1 MKTKKVSK
9 DERGLF
15 RNGLLRARRVSRTF
29 PTRRGRRRPPLRRA
43 SDERENAASRH
54 AGNTPHA
61 KPYESKSLRLPLR
74 TLARFHHHARVL
86 LVRALRVV
94 GRSLRVISA
103 SVHEGVALHDASG
116 EGSRVEQLMVGRTGR
131 TGVCTFSTERKRPP
145 SLRLRNPSLGLIRR
159 VNGFLGAFRDAHGP
173 RAVVPCRGP
182 GRARRHGRRREQGEF
197 HLGRLR
203 PGARLPSP
211 PLRPPSPPP
220 RLVSSAPSR
229 VFPPPRFRLIPL
241 PPPPPPVPPAP
252 TRSKS

>member
-29 PTRRGRRRPPLRRA
+29 PSRRGRTRPPLRRA

-131 TGVCTFSTERKRPP
+131 TG
-145 SLRLRNPSLGLIRR
+145 LRSQLNE
-159 VNGFLGAFRDAHGP
+159 N
-173 RAVVPCRGP
+173 
-182 GRARRHGRRREQGEF
+182 GRRLCDCGILRSGSSGESTDSSARSVTRTARAPSSRAAA
-197 HLGRLR
+197 LGEPDAMAAVANKENFTWDGFGQVRAS
-203 PGARLPSP
+203 PRLPSV
-211 PLRPPSPPP
+211 LPP
-220 RLVSSAPSR
+220 R
-229 VFPPPRFRLIPL
+229 PRGSCRRHRAAFSPRR
-241 PPPPPPVPPAP
+241 A
-252 TRSKS
+252 SG

>member
-1 MKTKKVSK
+1 VKTKKVSK

-29 PTRRGRRRPPLRRA
+29 PSRRGRTRPPLRRA

-131 TGVCTFSTERKRPP
+131 TGVMYVQLNENGRRRGR
-145 SLRLRNPSLGLIRR
+145 RLRNPSPSGSSGESTDSSARSVTRTARAPSSRAAALGEPDAMAA
-159 VNGFLGAFRDAHGP
+159 VANKENFTWDGFGQV
-173 RAVVPCRGP
+173 RASP
-182 GRARRHGRRREQGEF
+182 
-197 HLGRLR
+197 
-203 PGARLPSP
+203 RLPSV
-211 PLRPPSPPP
+211 LPP
-220 RLVSSAPSR
+220 R
-229 VFPPPRFRLIPL
+229 PRGSCRRHRAAFSPRR
-241 PPPPPPVPPAP
+241 A
-252 TRSKS
+252 SG

>member
-29 PTRRGRRRPPLRRA
+29 PSRRGRTRPPLRRA

-94 GRSLRVISA
+94 GRSLRVLSA

-131 TGVCTFSTERKRPP
+131 TGVMYVQLNE
-145 SLRLRNPSLGLIRR
+145 N
-159 VNGFLGAFRDAHGP
+159 
-173 RAVVPCRGP
+173 
-182 GRARRHGRRREQGEF
+182 GRRLGDYCGILPSGSSGESTDSSARSVTRTARAPSSRAAA
-197 HLGRLR
+197 LGEPDAMAAVANKENFTWDGFGQVRAS
-203 PGARLPSP
+203 PRLPSV
-211 PLRPPSPPP
+211 LPP
-220 RLVSSAPSR
+220 R
-229 VFPPPRFRLIPL
+229 PRGSCRRHRAAFSPRR
-241 PPPPPPVPPAP
+241 A
-252 TRSKS
+252 SG

>member
-15 RNGLLRARRVSRTF
+15 RNGLLRARRVNRTF
-29 PTRRGRRRPPLRRA
+29 PSRRGRTRPRLRRA

-54 AGNTPHA
+54 AGNAPHA

-94 GRSLRVISA
+94 GRSLRVLSA
-103 SVHEGVALHDASG
+103 SVREGVALHDASG

-131 TGVCTFSTERKRPP
+131 TGVMYVQLNENGRR
-145 SLRLRNPSLGLIRR
+145 RGRRESLGLIRR

-173 RAVVPCRGP
+173 RAVVPCRDP